1 MTMFHS
7 SNNIIA
13 LRQTSC
19 AQDLTEV
26 CCSFPLCYEA
36 KAMRLEPLHVFL
48 ADGSGP
54 LDFLLVVRGKGVCLF
69 VCMVQVVFC
78 FLLRQ
83 E

>member
-1 MTMFHS
+1 
-7 SNNIIA
+7 
-13 LRQTSC
+13 
-19 AQDLTEV
+19 
-26 CCSFPLCYEA
+26 
-36 KAMRLEPLHVFL
+36 MRLEPFHVFL
-48 ADGSGP
+48 ADGSSP